1 VNRGAD
7 RGLDADVV
15 VVGAGLAG
23 LRCATDLVAA
33 GLDVIVL
40 EARDRVGGRVWSH
53 RFANGQWCDRGAEFV
68 DTAHAEVLA
77 LAARLG
83 LQLSAVP
90 SGRDDAARWLD
101 VGGRTAPFSMHH
113 SLSVDLDRWFDA
125 LTALGALVDPDD
137 LAASPAAAELDAAPL
152 SSLVDSLGL
161 SLMARVVIGRDVR
174 TEYMLGPDEVSLLM
188 AAWMTALHRRSGDGF
203 EGHRIVGGNDQLATG
218 LAAPLLDRIR
228 LGSPAA
234 WVEPGAG
241 AVTLRSGER
250 VVGRHLVAAV
260 PLPVLGRL
268 WPDVPAPLAA
278 AAYGIGGK
286 ISVQFGRRMW
296 LDHGSDGSVRSE
308 RAWGEVWETTDDQP
322 GDSGVLTALLSSH
335 DGAAL
340 ASLPDA
346 AGSVVDELDR
356 IVPGLRGLAG
366 ERVHTDWTNDPWSLG
381 AYVTF
386 GPGQLLAAVPHL
398 HRTYGRM
405 VLAGEHTDAWA
416 GYMEGALRSG
426 ARAARAILDA
436 RAGEDRPR
444 TA

>member
-1 VNRGAD
+1 
-7 RGLDADVV
+7 
-15 VVGAGLAG
+15 
-23 LRCATDLVAA
+23 
-33 GLDVIVL
+33 
-40 EARDRVGGRVWSH
+40 
-53 RFANGQWCDRGAEFV
+53 
-68 DTAHAEVLA
+68 
-77 LAARLG
+77 
-83 LQLSAVP
+83 
-90 SGRDDAARWLD
+90 
-101 VGGRTAPFSMHH
+101 MHH

-152 SSLVDSLGL
+152 SSLVESLGL

-218 LAAPLLDRIR
+218 LASPLLDRIR

-286 ISVQFGRRMW
+286 ISVQFGRRLW